1 MEGIEARRIRAE
13 QCAACVTIRERFGLR
28 SAFDYLVMEKLAK
41 FAEAASQRSGFA
53 RELPAFV
60 AEVRRLFTIDE
71 LQAEFARLESESV
84 QSDREGVMFEAE
96 DDDGFREPPAVI
108 SSRVAQFEMIKQ
120 LLLVDQLGIS

>member
-13 QCAACVTIRERFGLR
+13 QCAACVTIRARFGLR
-28 SAFDYLVMEKLAK
+28 SAFDYLVMEKLVN
-41 FAEAASQRSGFA
+41 FAEAASRHSGFA

-71 LQAEFARLESESV
+71 LQAEFVRLESESV
-84 QSDREGVMFEAE
+84 QSDLEDVMFEAE
-96 DDDGFREPPAVI
+96 DDDAFREPTAVI
-108 SSRVAQFEMIKQ
+108 SSRAARFEMIKQ